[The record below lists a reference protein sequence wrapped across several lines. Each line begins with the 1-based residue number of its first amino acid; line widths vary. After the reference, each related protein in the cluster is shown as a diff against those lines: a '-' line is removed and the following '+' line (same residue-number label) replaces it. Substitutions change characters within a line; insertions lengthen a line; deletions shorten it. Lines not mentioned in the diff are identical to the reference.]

1 MKDSYKKSAAAA
13 NKIIPVDITTEMK
26 DSYLD
31 YAMSVIVARALP
43 DVRDGLKPV
52 HRRILYAM
60 HDLGLTAQAKFRKS
74 ALVVGEVLGK
84 YHPHG
89 DTACYDA
96 LVRLAQDFS
105 MRYPLV
111 LGQGNFGSIDG
122 DSPAAMRYTEV
133 KMSSLAALLLRDI
146 GKETVD
152 FVPNYSNE
160 RQEPTLLPSAI
171 PNLLFMGSIG
181 IAVGMATKIPPHN
194 LGEVMEALIYLVD
207 HEDAPTE
214 ELLKFVKGPDFPTG
228 GLVFNEH
235 DIHHA
240 AASGRGGVV
249 LRGAAEIVETKV
261 GASQIIVSSV
271 PYQVNKAELI
281 MHIADLVREKKLEG
295 IKDIRDESTTLADTR
310 VVIDLK
316 SNSQPEKILNALYKH
331 TELETVFH
339 YNMLALVDGVP
350 KLLSLKAILEEF
362 LKHRQTVIRRR
373 SVYDLRRA
381 EEREH
386 VLAGLAKALDQID
399 QVIAAIKKSP
409 DAAAAK
415 LKLMERFSFSDIQAT
430 AILEMKL
437 QKLAG
442 LERQQIEDELK
453 QVQALVK
460 ELKALLADP
469 KKILAV
475 IKNEFA
481 EIKKQYADE
490 RRTKIVRHGVREIK
504 TEDLVPDKENVLVL
518 TRGGYVK
525 RADPAEYRAQ
535 RRGGVGVADLNI
547 KEEDFVSLFLTAS
560 THDDLLFFSDRG
572 KVYQMKMYDIP
583 EGKRATRG
591 KSLMNFLALSDQE
604 RISSVLALPRKNG
617 KEDQINSLVMVTKL
631 GQAKRVAVESFRE
644 VRRSGIIAITLDPGD
659 ELLSVAAATKD
670 DQVILATASGQAI
683 RFKLSDIRQMG
694 RQASGVRTIKLKKP
708 ARPDDSG
715 RSGGGDAVI
724 GLGLVTRANRAGEI
738 LVVSAN
744 GFGKRTKLA
753 EYKVQRRG
761 GSGIKTAKV
770 TAKTGQLIKAV
781 VLDPDASEILT
792 ISKHGQ
798 VIRTKLTEIST
809 LGRATQGVRIMKVRP
824 GDTLAS
830 LTCL

>member
-1 MKDSYKKSAAAA
+1 MAEAKKSEAVT
-13 NKIIPVDITTEMK
+13 NKIIPVEITTEMK

-43 DVRDGLKPV
+43 DVCDGLKPV

-133 KMSSLAALLLRDI
+133 KMSPLAALLLRDI
-146 GKETVD
+146 DKETVD

-171 PNLLFMGSIG
+171 PNILFMGSIG

-207 HEDAPTE
+207 HKDATMED
-214 ELLKFVKGPDFPTG
+214 LLKFVKGPDFPTG
-228 GLVFNEH
+228 GLIFNEH

-249 LRGAAEIVETKV
+249 VRGGAEIVDPPSASGGGGKA

-281 MHIADLVREKKLEG
+281 MHIADLVRGKKLEG
-295 IKDIRDESTTLADTR
+295 IKDIRDESTTLKDTR

-316 SNSQPEKILNALYKH
+316 VNSQPEKILNALYKY

-339 YNMLALVDGVP
+339 YNLLALVDGVP

-362 LKHRQTVIRRR
+362 LKHRQTVVRRR

-381 EEREH
+381 EEKEH
-386 VLAGLAKALDQID
+386 ILAGLSKALDQID
-399 QVIAAIKKSP
+399 QVIATIKKSS

-415 LKLMERFSFSDIQAT
+415 VKLMERFGFSDIQAS

-453 QVQALVK
+453 QIQVMVK
-460 ELKALLADP
+460 ELKALLAEP

-490 RRTKIVRHGVREIK
+490 RRTKVIRHGMKEIR
-504 TEDLVPDKENVLVL
+504 TEDLVPDAATVLIL
-518 TRGGYVK
+518 TRGGYIK
-525 RADPAEYRAQ
+525 RTDPGEYRSQ
-535 RRGGVGVADLNI
+535 RRGGVGVIDLDT
-547 KEEDFVSLFLTAS
+547 KEEDFVTIFLTAK
-560 THDDLLFFSDRG
+560 THDDLLFFTDRG
-572 KVYQMKMYDIP
+572 KVYQIKMYDVP
-583 EGKRATRG
+583 EAKRATKG
-591 KSLMNFLALSDQE
+591 KSIMNFLSLADNE
-604 RISSVLALPRKNG
+604 KVTSVLAVPRG
-617 KEDQINSLVMVTKL
+617 KKGGDASLLMVTRR
-631 GQAKRVAVESFRE
+631 GAAKRVKVADMSD
-644 VRRSGIIAITLDPGD
+644 VRRSGIIAIKLQSGD
-659 ELLSVAAATKD
+659 ELLSVAAVLPGEQAIIATR
-670 DQVILATASGQAI
+670 AGQAI
-683 RFKLSDIRQMG
+683 RFKANSIREMG
-694 RQASGVRTIKLKKP
+694 RSAGGVRAIKLKKN
-708 ARPDDSG
+708 
-715 RSGGGDAVI
+715 DAVV
-724 GLGLVTRANRAGEI
+724 GLGVIGADQKQNQF
-738 LVVSAN
+738 LVVSEN
-744 GFGKRTKLA
+744 GFGKKTALR
-753 EYKVQRRG
+753 EYKVQGRG

-770 TAKTGQLIKAV
+770 TGKTGPLINAQ
-781 VLDPDASEILT
+781 VLDESATEIIT

-798 VIRTKLTEIST
+798 VIRTTLAEIPS
-809 LGRATQGVRIMKVRP
+809 LGRQTQGVRIMKLRP
-824 GDTLAS
+824 GDALAS

>member
-1 MKDSYKKSAAAA
+1 MAEVKKSEAAA
-13 NKIIPVDITTEMK
+13 NKIIPVEITTEMK

-60 HDLGLTAQAKFRKS
+60 HDLGLTTQAKFRKS

-89 DTACYDA
+89 DAACYDA

-133 KMSSLAALLLRDI
+133 KMSPLAALIIRDI

-194 LGEVMEALIYLVD
+194 LGEVMEALIYLAD
-207 HEDAPTE
+207 HVSATTE

-228 GLVFNEH
+228 GLAFNEH

-249 LRGAAEIVETKV
+249 VRGAAEIVETKA
-261 GASQIIVSSV
+261 GASQIIISSV

-281 MHIADLVREKKLEG
+281 VHIADLVREKKLEG
-295 IKDIRDESTTLADTR
+295 IKDIRDESTTLVDTR

-350 KLLSLKAILEEF
+350 KLLSLKVILEEF
-362 LKHRQTVIRRR
+362 LRHRQIVIRRR

-386 VLAGLAKALDQID
+386 VLAGLSKALDQID
-399 QVIAAIKKSP
+399 QVIATIKKSP
-409 DAAAAK
+409 DAATAK
-415 LKLMERFSFSDIQAT
+415 VKLMERFGFSDIQAT

-453 QVQALVK
+453 QIQALIK
-460 ELKALLADP
+460 ELKALLAEP

-475 IKNEFA
+475 VKNEFR
-481 EIKKQYADE
+481 EIKSQYADE
-490 RRTKIVRHGVREIK
+490 RRTQIVRHGVREIK
-504 TEDLVPDKENVLVL
+504 TEDLVPDKENILVL

-525 RADPAEYRAQ
+525 RTDPTEYRAQ
-535 RRGGVGVADLNI
+535 RRGGVGVVDLNI

-604 RISSVLALPRKNG
+604 RISSVLALPRQN
-617 KEDQINSLVMVTKL
+617 DQISSLVMVTKL
-631 GQAKRVAVESFRE
+631 GQAKRVAVESFRD
-644 VRRSGIIAITLDPGD
+644 VRRSGIIAITLDSGD
-659 ELLSVAAATKD
+659 ELLSVAAAAKD
-670 DQVILATASGQAI
+670 DQAILATASGQAI

-694 RQASGVRTIKLKKP
+694 RQASGVRTIKLKK
-708 ARPDDSG
+708 
-715 RSGGGDAVI
+715 GDAVV
-724 GLGLVTRANRAGEI
+724 GLGLVTRANREGEI

-770 TAKTGQLIKAV
+770 TAKTGRLIKAV

-792 ISKHGQ
+792 ISKHSQ
-798 VIRTKLTEIST
+798 VIRTKLTEISI

-824 GDTLAS
+824 DDTLAS